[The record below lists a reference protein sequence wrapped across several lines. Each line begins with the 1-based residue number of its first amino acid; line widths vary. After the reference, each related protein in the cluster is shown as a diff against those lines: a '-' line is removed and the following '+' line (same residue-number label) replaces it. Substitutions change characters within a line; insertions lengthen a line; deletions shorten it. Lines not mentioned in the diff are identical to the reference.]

1 MSGEQL
7 EDKNPCL
14 LIKFSALKK
23 YLLDKE
29 EKTYDDLLDALRL
42 SLKGYQIN

>member
-23 YLLDKE
+23 YSLYKE
-29 EKTYDDLLDALRL
+29 EKTYDDFVRCA
-42 SLKGYQIN
+42 

>member
-7 EDKNPCL
+7 KDKNPCL
-14 LIKFSALKK
+14 LIKFSGLKK

-29 EKTYDDLLDALRL
+29 KTYNDMLDGLRS
-42 SLKGYQIN
+42 SLKDYSVN